1 MQYYDPNLM
10 AFLCQIHSGG
20 SPGKHWVVGDRPLVV
35 GRGEC
40 ADACVDDDALSRS
53 HFLIVREAAAFFLV
67 DLDSRNGTRVN
78 GKPVSAYRLQP
89 NQIIQ
94 AGESVFWFCLALKPG
109 PGLPMPVSALKES
122 ITAAWR
128 PSAA

>member
-1 MQYYDPNLM
+1 M

-20 SPGKHWVVGDRPLVV
+20 SLGEHWVLGDRPLVV

-40 ADACVDDDALSRS
+40 ADACVEDDALSRS
-53 HFLIVREAAAFFLV
+53 HFLIVREAATFFLV

-78 GKPVSAYRLQP
+78 GKPVLAHKLQP

-94 AGESVFWFCLALKPG
+94 AGESVFCFCLALKPG
-109 PGLPMPVSALKES
+109 PGLPVPVSVLKNF
-122 ITAAWR
+122 ITTGWQLN
-128 PSAA
+128 PS